1 MAKKPETTA
10 PETNNSVEALQ
21 AKIASMREAQKKFAS
36 FTQEQVDK
44 IFFEAAMAAN
54 KMRIP
59 LARMACEETGMG
71 VLEDKVIKNHY
82 AAEYTYNAYR
92 RVKTCGVIETD
103 TSYGIKKIAEPV
115 GVVGAVIPT
124 TNPTSTAI
132 FKCLIC
138 LKTRNAIIISPHPRA
153 KKCTIEAAKII
164 LEAAVK
170 AGAPEGIIGWVEEPT
185 IELSNALMKS
195 VDVILATGGP
205 GMVKAAYSSGNP
217 AIGVG
222 PGNVPVI
229 MDSTCDIQ
237 TAVYSVIHS
246 KTFDNGMICASEQSV
261 TAIADIYDEVK
272 AEFIKRGCH
281 VLNSEELDK
290 VRSIILTEAGTVN
303 AKIVGQP
310 AAVIAEMAGV
320 TVPANTKIL
329 IGEVTSVD
337 ISEPFAHEKLSPVL
351 ALYKAKD
358 FATAVDMADQLV
370 KDGGYGHTASIYVHP
385 SQTEKLNIFA
395 DRMKTCRILVNTPS
409 AQGGIGDLYN
419 FKLAPSL
426 TLGCGSYGGNSVS
439 ENVGVK
445 HLLNV
450 KTVAERR
457 ENMLWFRTPEK
468 IYFKKGC
475 LPVALDE
482 LKTVYEK
489 KKAFIVTDTFLY
501 NNGYTK
507 PITDKLDEMG
517 ITYECFFDV
526 APDPTLQ
533 CAQKGLEQL
542 KSFGPD
548 TIIALGGG
556 SAMDA
561 AKIMWLMY
569 EHPECKFEDLAM
581 DLSLIH
587 ISIQK

>member
-1 MAKKPETTA
+1 MAKNPENKLPETI
-10 PETNNSVEALQ
+10 NSVTALQ
-21 AKIASMREAQKKFAS
+21 AKISSMREAQKKFAS

-44 IFFEAAMAAN
+44 IFFEASMAAN
-54 KMRIP
+54 KLRIP
-59 LARMACEETGMG
+59 LARLACEETGMG
-71 VLEDKVIKNHY
+71 ILEDKVIKNHY
-82 AAEYTYNAYR
+82 AAEYTYNKYK
-92 RVKTCGVIETD
+92 RVQTCGVIEKD
-103 TSYGIKKIAEPV
+103 DSYGIKKIAEPV
-115 GVVGAVIPT
+115 GIVGAVIPT

-170 AGAPEGIIGWVEEPT
+170 AGAPKGIIGWVDEPT
-185 IELSNALMKS
+185 IELSNELMKS

-205 GMVKAAYSSGNP
+205 GMVTAAYSSGKP

-222 PGNVPVI
+222 PGNTPVI

-261 TAIADIYDEVK
+261 TATADIYDAVK
-272 AEFIKRGCH
+272 KEFIKRGCH
-281 VLNSEELDK
+281 VLNQEELDK
-290 VRSIILTEAGTVN
+290 VRKVLLTEAGTVN

-310 AAVIAEMAGV
+310 AAVIAELAGF
-320 TVPANTKIL
+320 TVPEYTKIL

-337 ISEPFAHEKLSPVL
+337 IAEPFAHEKLSPVL

-358 FATAVDMADQLV
+358 FDTALDMADQLV
-370 KDGGYGHTASIYVHP
+370 KDGGYGHTASIYLHP
-385 SQTEKLNIFA
+385 SQTEKLDKFA

-439 ENVGVK
+439 ENVGIK
-445 HLLNV
+445 HLMNV

-457 ENMLWFRTPEK
+457 ENMLWFRAPEK
-468 IYFKKGC
+468 VYFKKDVC
-475 LPVALDE
+475 RSHWMSLAQSWA
-482 LKTVYEK
+482 KR
-489 KKAFIVTDTFLY
+489 
-501 NNGYTK
+501 K
-507 PITDKLDEMG
+507 PL
-517 ITYECFFDV
+517 
-526 APDPTLQ
+526 L
-533 CAQKGLEQL
+533 
-542 KSFGPD
+542 
-548 TIIALGGG
+548 
-556 SAMDA
+556 
-561 AKIMWLMY
+561 
-569 EHPECKFEDLAM
+569 
-581 DLSLIH
+581 
-587 ISIQK
+587 